1 MVKDLTL
8 DDIIKQIN
16 EDMEEQDRANL
27 EELAE
32 LIELLKPPK

>member
-32 LIELLKPPK
+32 LIELLSPPK